1 MALTC
6 KKTMATRDVRVP
18 SCLTLS
24 RRYSPVVGQSW
35 AKFKSGRRAAND
47 DGRSS
52 SGFVATSSTMATPLR
67 IRPDAC
73 PARLCRRRRQ
83 AVATRLC
90 VADPASG
97 LVKGAAIGAHRV
109 RPSAV
114 RPPAGHLCGAVRQLR
129 TPVTCPAPSS
139 SQVST
144 PPVRAPLA
152 SLRDLRPLTRS
163 APTYIWLVART
174 TGKCG
179 LAHVRRPAWQASPI
193 SCPVAARYTCSSQ
206 ARAAASSPSIHGT
219 PSRRHQS
226 ALKIALCA

>member
-1 MALTC
+1 MSRPTVPEAAPGSGHEALRC
-6 KKTMATRDVRVP
+6 R
-18 SCLTLS
+18 SCLWS
-24 RRYSPVVGQSW
+24 GQ
-35 AKFKSGRRAAND
+35 GCRNRRA
-47 DGRSS
+47 
-52 SGFVATSSTMATPLR
+52 P
-67 IRPDAC
+67 RPC
-73 PARLCRRRRQ
+73 
-83 AVATRLC
+83 
-90 VADPASG
+90 
-97 LVKGAAIGAHRV
+97 
-109 RPSAV
+109 PSAV